1 MGLLYFSQ
9 DDKWGKMILGI
20 CLYHPNKNIMFLIDI
35 LKFLQWMMIDAYQF
49 TVPQEVCLVA
59 KNNTTQCH
67 KYIPY
72 SHTVKMKIATVWW
85 EMLNIMESIQL
96 QSSIIPTRI

>member
-1 MGLLYFSQ
+1 MREDDSWNLSIPYKQEHHVLDWYIEFSTMN
-9 DDKWGKMILGI
+9 DDW
-20 CLYHPNKNIMFLIDI
+20 CLPIYCSTGSMF
-35 LKFLQWMMIDAYQF
+35 
-49 TVPQEVCLVA
+49 VA

-96 QSSIIPTRI
+96 QSSITPTRK